1 MFYNNN
7 LKSLRERIGL
17 TQENLASILNIDRK
31 TYSHYE
37 NEDYIIPIKHLNTIC
52 NYFDV
57 SLDYMFGF
65 TSIRKYKEY
74 NKDIDKIKS
83 GERLKSLRKSND
95 IPQKNMAMDLHVAQS
110 TIAMYERGTNIISTS
125 ILYTLGKK
133 FKIST
138 DYLMGKIDFIPEN

>member
-1 MFYNNN
+1 MYMSI
-7 LKSLRERIGL
+7 LKGLREENNK
-17 TQENLASILNIDRK
+17 TQMEISEILNIERGL
-31 TYSHYE
+31 YAQYE
-37 NEDYIIPIKHLNTIC
+37 TEYFVIPIKHLNTIC

>member
-1 MFYNNN
+1 MYMSI
-7 LKSLRERIGL
+7 LKGLREENNK
-17 TQENLASILNIDRK
+17 TQMEISEILNIERGL
-31 TYSHYE
+31 YAQYE
-37 NEDYIIPIKHLNTIC
+37 TEYFVIPIKHLNTIC

-83 GERLKSLRKSND
+83 GERLKNLRKSND

-110 TIAMYERGTNIISTS
+110 TIAMYERGTNIVSTS